1 MADVNVKKQ
10 TSETNDKALQTR
22 ENERGVSRRSW
33 DPFSFS
39 LMPSDFFGTDPF
51 SFMRRFHEEMDRS
64 FSRFF
69 GKESRGGEVGTWTPA
84 IEVAERD
91 GQLQVHAE
99 LPGLKPEDVK
109 IEVTDDALIIQG
121 ERKYEHEENKDGV
134 YRSERRYGQFYREIP
149 LPEGANV
156 EQAKAQ
162 FNNGVLEV
170 TLPVPEQKSNRRT
183 IPIESGSNGASS
195 GQSTKEQKK

>member
-1 MADVNVKKQ
+1 MADVNVKK
-10 TSETNDKALQTR
+10 TSETNEKALQKR
-22 ENERGVSRRSW
+22 DSERGVSRRGG

-39 LMPSDFFGTDPF
+39 LMPSDFFSADPF
-51 SFMRRFHEEMDRS
+51 SMMRRFREEMDRS
-64 FSRFF
+64 FARFF
-69 GKESRGGEVGTWTPA
+69 GGTESGSETGVWTPA
-84 IEVAERD
+84 IEVAQRN

-109 IEVTDDALIIQG
+109 IEVTDDALVIHG
-121 ERKYEHEENKDGV
+121 ERKFEHEENKGGV

-170 TLPVPEQKSNRRT
+170 SLPVPEQKSNRRT
-183 IPIESGSNGASS
+183 IPIESGSSNGSTGESS
-195 GQSTKEQKK
+195 KEQKK